1 MQICYWQ
8 VLNPPLCCS
17 FAGSLVETWP
27 SLAHEGSSRYA
38 PARLLHFIWTTYY
51 PSIDLESAP
60 SQWIQLIWTMSVCQW
75 YWIEHCMGEFFFTIF
90 QTTKITL
97 HSCFQ
102 KKISH
107 PTNSKVLNKW
117 IFYGYWNYSLIYH
130 FGNVWKTTLEPRFHL
145 GELASDAARCE
156 IPPPRCERVLGGD
169 LFGSGEKNME
179 TGNNTNSLVVF
190 QQPIWKICCSNWTIS
205 PIFGVNIKNTK
216 NHHLE
221 KYNHQSIQDWRDGN
235 RCV

>member
-1 MQICYWQ
+1 MDSTH
-8 VLNPPLCCS
+8 LNHV
-17 FAGSLVETWP
+17 SLSVI
-27 SLAHEGSSRYA
+27 LD
-38 PARLLHFIWTTYY
+38 WTLYG
-51 PSIDLESAP
+51 
-60 SQWIQLIWTMSVCQW
+60 WI
-75 YWIEHCMGEFFFTIF
+75 FFTIF

-169 LFGSGEKNME
+169 LFGSGEKKHGNWKQHKLVGGFSATHLKNMLFKLDHFPNFRGE
-179 TGNNTNSLVVF
+179 H
-190 QQPIWKICCSNWTIS
+190 K
-205 PIFGVNIKNTK
+205 
-216 NHHLE
+216 
-221 KYNHQSIQDWRDGN
+221 KY
-235 RCV
+235 